1 MARDI
6 HFSTFAAAAT
16 AGPYD
21 ERPMLPASID
31 LQMNLSRNDRPQP
44 FFLVCQHD
52 SVLVVMS
59 GEGRVQFKD
68 APVLWHSYVPGDFI
82 YVPAGTPHRIVPA
95 TESIQYRYKLPES
108 ELEAMAWYCE
118 GCGAVLHRD
127 TWELA
132 EEKAQAAY
140 LRACREFSEDLA
152 RRTCGSCGTVHP
164 AIDLAPYRWEELNAE
179 VVAEPVG

>member
-6 HFSTFAAAAT
+6 HFSTFAEAAG

-21 ERPMLPASID
+21 ERSMLPDSID
-31 LQMNLSRNDRPQP
+31 LQMLLSRNDRPQP

-52 SVLVVMS
+52 SVLVVMT

-68 APVLWHSYVPGDFI
+68 APVLWHSYVPGDFL
-82 YVPAGTPHRIVPA
+82 YVPAGTPHRILPA

-108 ELEAMAWYCE
+108 ELEAVAWYCE
-118 GCGAVLHRD
+118 GCGTALHRD

-132 EEKAQAAY
+132 AETPQAAY
-140 LRACREFSEDLA
+140 LRACTEFNADAS
-152 RRTCGSCGTVHP
+152 RRRCTACGAVHP
-164 AIDLAPYRWEELNAE
+164 AIDLAPYRWAELAR
-179 VVAEPVG
+179 AEPVA

>member
-6 HFSTFAAAAT
+6 MFSTFAASAV

-21 ERPMLPASID
+21 ERPMLPESID
-31 LQMNLSRNDRPQP
+31 LQLHLSRNDRPQP

-68 APVLWHSYVPGDFI
+68 ASVLWHSYVPGDFL

-108 ELEAMAWYCE
+108 ELEAVAWYCE
-118 GCGAVLHRD
+118 GCGAALHRD

-140 LRACREFSEDLA
+140 LRACRAFSEDLA
-152 RRTCGSCGTVHP
+152 RRTCKSCGTVHP
-164 AIDLAPYRWEELNAE
+164 AIDLAPYRWAELSAE